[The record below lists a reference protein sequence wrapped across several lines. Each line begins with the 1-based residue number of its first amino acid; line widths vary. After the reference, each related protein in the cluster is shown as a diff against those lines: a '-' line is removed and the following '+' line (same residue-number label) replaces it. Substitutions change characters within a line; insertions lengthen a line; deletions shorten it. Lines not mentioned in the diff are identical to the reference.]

1 MSEYSRQF
9 TEVMKSSGCKISR
22 KAINDG
28 MRRFVKENESLLA
41 EAQRESSV
49 LRMKGFYK
57 KRGWEFPPKV
67 HRYKTVCDLINGY
80 YGKELVKH
88 TPKDEIEKLRTDEIK
103 E

>member
-9 TEVMKSSGCKISR
+9 TEIIKSSGCKISR

-41 EAQRESSV
+41 EAQRERSV
-49 LRMKGFYK
+49 LKMKTFYTRK
-57 KRGWEFPPKV
+57 GWEFPPKV
-67 HRYKTVCDLINGY
+67 HKYKTVCDLINGY

-88 TPKDEIEKLRTDEIK
+88 IPEDDIEKLRTDKIK
-103 E
+103 K

>member
-1 MSEYSRQF
+1 MSKFSTQH
-9 TEVMKSSGCKISR
+9 TEIIKSQGCKISR

-41 EAQRESSV
+41 EAQRERSV
-49 LRMKGFYK
+49 LKMKTFYTRK
-57 KRGWEFPPKV
+57 GWLFPPKT

-88 TPKDEIEKLRTDEIK
+88 TPPDEIEKIRTDK
-103 E
+103 